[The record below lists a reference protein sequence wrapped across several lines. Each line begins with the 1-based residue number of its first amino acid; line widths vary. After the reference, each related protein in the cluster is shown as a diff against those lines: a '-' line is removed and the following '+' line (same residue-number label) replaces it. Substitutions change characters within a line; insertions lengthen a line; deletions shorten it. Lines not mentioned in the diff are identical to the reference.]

1 MLSAIIVEKLGGE
14 MSLRILPNNVAQD
27 AKLSGMMN
35 NWNLFRKNEVD
46 ILRNFKVVR
55 PGTEKEGER
64 SWDTVWTSKDLARG
78 KDMVFTASVIK
89 NSLDKV
95 SGWERSARGGTGS

>member
-1 MLSAIIVEKLGGE
+1 M
-14 MSLRILPNNVAQD
+14 
-27 AKLSGMMN
+27 
-35 NWNLFRKNEVD
+35 D

-64 SWDTVWTSKDLARG
+64 SWDTVWTSKNLARG

-89 NSLDKV
+89 KLP
-95 SGWERSARGGTGS
+95 G